1 MISEALRGEG
11 AKLYDNNGKPFMDN
25 IHKLGSLAPRD
36 IVSRGIHQA
45 LIDTAHPCVYL
56 DISHKKSDWIKK
68 RFPTIYKHC
77 MDLGINITNKP
88 IPVVPAAHY
97 SCGGIG
103 VNLNGRTSLK
113 RLYAIGEVSCTGVHG
128 ANRLAST
135 SLLECLVWGYIAGKN
150 ASQNIEDKNT
160 PETSKWIEETEQIDS
175 TLIAQDWL
183 TIKNTM
189 WNYVGLVRTRERLH
203 RAQHILRNLQ
213 YDIEKFY
220 QKAKLTPDII
230 GLRNG
235 IQTAVAVTSAALEDR
250 ESKGCHFIKINKGEK
265 MPSFDIVSTFD
276 IQELDNAVN
285 ITAREVTT
293 RYDLRDQ
300 SCKILLNKTDKT
312 ILVEAKTEM
321 ALKAMTDILQNRSVN
336 RKLSI
341 KIFEFKAVESASGMS
356 VRQTI
361 NLKEG
366 ITKENSKKINTLIKN
381 LKLKVQP
388 QIQGEQLRVTAK
400 KIDDLQNVIEQLKNS
415 NIDIHLDFV
424 NFKKITNTIFFYCE
438 FFVQS

>member
-1 MISEALRGEG
+1 
-11 AKLYDNNGKPFMDN
+11 
-25 IHKLGSLAPRD
+25 
-36 IVSRGIHQA
+36 
-45 LIDTAHPCVYL
+45 
-56 DISHKKSDWIKK
+56 
-68 RFPTIYKHC
+68 
-77 MDLGINITNKP
+77 
-88 IPVVPAAHY
+88 
-97 SCGGIG
+97 
-103 VNLNGRTSLK
+103 
-113 RLYAIGEVSCTGVHG
+113 
-128 ANRLAST
+128 
-135 SLLECLVWGYIAGKN
+135 
-150 ASQNIEDKNT
+150 
-160 PETSKWIEETEQIDS
+160 
-175 TLIAQDWL
+175 
-183 TIKNTM
+183 
-189 WNYVGLVRTRERLH
+189 
-203 RAQHILRNLQ
+203 
-213 YDIEKFY
+213 
-220 QKAKLTPDII
+220 
-230 GLRNG
+230 
-235 IQTAVAVTSAALEDR
+235 
-250 ESKGCHFIKINKGEK
+250 

-381 LKLKVQP
+381 LKLKVQS

-424 NFKKITNTIFFYCE
+424 NFKK
-438 FFVQS
+438 